1 MAINIIRAITQ
12 SLQKQL
18 DQVAMQQNEN
28 KNVMEGELLFASDAT
43 KFHTLERIEYTMP
56 RIPKIQERPAW
67 YNMLILAIMEPQ
79 ETFIGRM
86 MKRSSVQAR
95 LPMKAKLPE
104 VELEKW
110 GDNAPNV
117 NPTDL

>member
-1 MAINIIRAITQ
+1 MAININRAITQ

-56 RIPKIQERPAW
+56 RIPKIEERPAG
-67 YNMLILAIMEPQ
+67 YNMLIVAIMDPQ
-79 ETFIGRM
+79 EAFVGKM
-86 MKRSSVQAR
+86 MKQSSVQVK
-95 LPMKAKLPE
+95 LPMRAKLPE
-104 VELEKW
+104 VELEEW

-117 NPTDL
+117 NPIDL